1 MCRQALARGHN
12 ILPVPHLVA
21 EPPILTPGRFRSL
34 DAVRG
39 IAALSVVLFHSV
51 NSHPQV
57 HDSAIGR
64 VLMNGWTGVFLFF
77 PVSGYCI
84 CAAMH
89 RAENA
94 SPGRFLRRRWKRIY
108 PPYVASI
115 IFSVA
120 VAVMALPFN
129 RGSADDIVLTVP
141 AWLSILTL
149 TQVFTPYA
157 GRINPVYWSL
167 CYEEQFYLVMALAL
181 WLTAPRHR
189 AALLTAITAIVVVCE
204 TFGWAVRGLFVDYW
218 LAFAFGIGV
227 YLWQHEPRDRV
238 WAAAILLLGV
248 VNVLQFRELSTLISL
263 GCAGL
268 MLALARID
276 DRIAA
281 SPVAR
286 PLFALGLISYSLY
299 LVHVPVAGRLV
310 NLLVRIHAP
319 VWLGAVVGT
328 AASVACG
335 ALFFRII
342 ERHFL
347 VHRRGT
353 VEAGHVMSSATE
365 QLQAAGGSRP
375 SPALDTADR

>member
-1 MCRQALARGHN
+1 
-12 ILPVPHLVA
+12 VT
-21 EPPILTPGRFRSL
+21 EPPVRTPGRFRSL

-57 HDSAIGR
+57 HDSALGR
-64 VLMNGWTGVFLFF
+64 VLMNGWAGVFLFF

-94 SPGRFLRRRWKRIY
+94 SPARFLRRRWKRIY
-108 PPYVASI
+108 PPYLASVL
-115 IFSVA
+115 FSVA

-129 RGSADDIVLTVP
+129 RGSADDLILNVP

-181 WLTAPRHR
+181 WLKTPRRR
-189 AALLTAITAIVVVCE
+189 AALLTAITAIAVVCGAL
-204 TFGWAVRGLFVDYW
+204 GWSVMGLFLDYW
-218 LAFAFGIGV
+218 LAFALGIGV
-227 YLWQHEPRDRV
+227 YLWLHEPEDR
-238 WAAAILLLGV
+238 WWGAAILAIGV
-248 VNVLQFRELSTLISL
+248 ATAIQFRELSTMISL
-263 GCAGL
+263 GGAAL
-268 MLALARID
+268 MLALARVD
-276 DRIAA
+276 NRIGRSRA
-281 SPVAR
+281 VQ

-310 NLLVRIHAP
+310 NLLVRLHAP
-319 VWLGAVVGT
+319 VWLGAVAGA
-328 AASVACG
+328 AASVAIA
-335 ALFFRII
+335 ALFFAVV

-347 VHRRGT
+347 VYRRGT
-353 VEAGHVMSSATE
+353 VPAGEIRPPVGGP
-365 QLQAAGGSRP
+365 LPAAGGNTP
-375 SPALDTADR
+375 

>member
-1 MCRQALARGHN
+1 M
-12 ILPVPHLVA
+12 
-21 EPPILTPGRFRSL
+21 PGRFRSL

-39 IAALSVVLFHSV
+39 VAALSVVLFHCV

-57 HDSAIGR
+57 NDSAIGR
-64 VLMNGWTGVFLFF
+64 VLMNGWAGVFLFF

-108 PPYVASI
+108 PPYLASVI
-115 IFSVA
+115 VSVA

-129 RGSADDIVLTVP
+129 RGSGDDLVLTVP

-149 TQVFTPYA
+149 TQVFTPYV

-181 WLTAPRHR
+181 WLAAPRHR

-204 TFGWAVRGLFVDYW
+204 TFGWAVMGLFIDYW

-227 YLWQHEPRDRV
+227 YLWLREPRDRFCG
-238 WAAAILLLGV
+238 AAILALGV
-248 VNVLQFRELSTLISL
+248 VHLIQFPDLSTSVSL
-263 GCAGL
+263 VCAAL
-268 MLALARID
+268 MMALARVD

-281 SPVAR
+281 SHAAR
-286 PLFALGLISYSLY
+286 PLLALGLISYSLY
-299 LVHVPVAGRLV
+299 LIHVPIAGRLV
-310 NLLVRIHAP
+310 NILIRMQAP
-319 VWLGAVVGT
+319 VWLGAVVGP
-328 AASVACG
+328 AASIACA
-335 ALFFRII
+335 ALFFRFV
-342 ERHFL
+342 ERRFL

-353 VEAGHVMSSATE
+353 IEAGDVTALVTAP
-365 QLQAAGGSRP
+365 LQAAGGRRP

>member
-1 MCRQALARGHN
+1 M
-12 ILPVPHLVA
+12 
-21 EPPILTPGRFRSL
+21 PGRFRSL

-39 IAALSVVLFHSV
+39 VAALSVVFFHSV

-57 HDSAIGR
+57 YDSAIGR
-64 VLMNGWTGVFLFF
+64 VLMNGWAGVFLFF

-94 SPGRFLRRRWKRIY
+94 SPGRFLGRRWKRIY

-115 IFSVA
+115 VLSVA

-129 RGSADDIVLTVP
+129 RGTAGDLVLTVP
-141 AWLSILTL
+141 AWLSIITL
-149 TQVFTPYA
+149 TQVFTPYV

-181 WLTAPRHR
+181 WLKAPRHR
-189 AALLTAITAIVVVCE
+189 AALLTAVTAIAIVSQ
-204 TFGWAVRGLFVDYW
+204 TFGWSVKGLFLDYW
-218 LAFAFGIGV
+218 LAFAFGIAA
-227 YLWQHEPRDRV
+227 YLWLHEPRDRFWGV
-238 WAAAILLLGV
+238 AILALGV
-248 VNVLQFRELSTLISL
+248 VHLLQFRELSTSISL
-263 GCAGL
+263 GCAVL

-281 SPVAR
+281 SRAAR

-299 LVHVPVAGRLV
+299 LIHVPIAGRLV
-310 NLLVRIHAP
+310 NILIRMQAP
-319 VWLGAVVGT
+319 VWLGAVVGP
-328 AASVACG
+328 AASIACA
-335 ALFFRII
+335 ALFFRVV

-353 VEAGHVMSSATE
+353 IEAGSLPSSVTE
-365 QLQAAGGSRP
+365 QLQAAE
-375 SPALDTADR
+375 

>member
-1 MCRQALARGHN
+1 MLS
-12 ILPVPHLVA
+12 
-21 EPPILTPGRFRSL
+21 EPPVLTPGRFRSL

-57 HDSAIGR
+57 HENALGR

-108 PPYVASI
+108 PPYLASVI
-115 IFSVA
+115 VSVA

-129 RGSADDIVLTVP
+129 RGSADDLVLTVP

-181 WLTAPRHR
+181 WMKAPRHR
-189 AALLTAITAIVVVCE
+189 AALLTAVTAITVVCE
-204 TFGWAVRGLFVDYW
+204 TFGWSVRGLFLDYW

-227 YLWQHEPRDRV
+227 YLWLHEPKDRF
-238 WAAAILLLGV
+238 WGAAILALGV
-248 VNVLQFRELSTLISL
+248 VNLLQFRELSTSISL
-263 GCAGL
+263 GCAAL
-268 MLALARID
+268 MLALARLD

-281 SPVAR
+281 SRAAR
-286 PLFALGLISYSLY
+286 PVFALGLISYSLY
-299 LVHVPVAGRLV
+299 LIHVPFAGRLV
-310 NLLVRIHAP
+310 NLLVRIQAP
-319 VWLGAVVGT
+319 LWLCAVAGT
-328 AASVACG
+328 VASIAC
-335 ALFFRII
+335 AVLFFRGV

-353 VEAGHVMSSATE
+353 IEAGTPLTSSAKAP
-365 QLQAAGGSRP
+365 LRVAGGNR
-375 SPALDTADR
+375 T